1 MLKVAVPNK
10 GSLSDDALTMLR
22 EAGYLPR
29 PVGRALV
36 VSDEANGAEFFLLRP
51 RDIAT
56 YVGSGQLDV
65 GITGRD
71 LLLDSG
77 APAHEL
83 LELGFA
89 PSTFRFA
96 APRDEAVVSIAD
108 LAGRRIATSYAG
120 LVGGYLAERGIDASV
135 VRLDGAVENAVALGV
150 ADAVADVVDTG
161 ATLRAAGLELV
172 GEPILQSQ
180 AVLIGRDDVQER
192 SDVAQ
197 FLRRLQG
204 VLVARTYVM
213 MDYDVR
219 SDLVEQACTLTPG
232 IESPTVSPLREE
244 GWVAVRAM
252 VPRADQHRV
261 MDDLWELGARGV
273 IVTDIHACRL

>member
-1 MLKVAVPNK
+1 MLRVAVPNK
-10 GSLSDDALTMLR
+10 GSLADEALTMLR

-36 VSDEANGAEFFLLRP
+36 VADHKNNAEFFLLRP

-56 YVGSGQLDV
+56 YVGAGQLDI

-77 APAHEL
+77 APASEL
-83 LELGFA
+83 LELGFGG
-89 PSTFRFA
+89 STFRFA
-96 APRDEAVVSIAD
+96 APSGSVGGVEE
-108 LAGRRIATSYAG
+108 LKGKRIATSYAG
-120 LVGGYLAERGIDASV
+120 IVGAHLAEQGIDADV

-172 GEPILQSQ
+172 GSPILESQ
-180 AVLIGRDDVQER
+180 AVLIGRADVRGTPE
-192 SDVAQ
+192 VEQ
-197 FLRRLQG
+197 FIRRLQG
-204 VLVARTYVM
+204 VIVARTYVM
-213 MDYDVR
+213 MDYDV
-219 SDLVEQACTLTPG
+219 STELVERACALTPG

-244 GWVAVRAM
+244 GWVAVRSM

>member
-1 MLKVAVPNK
+1 MLRVAVPNK
-10 GSLSDDALTMLR
+10 GSLADEALTMLR

-36 VSDEANGAEFFLLRP
+36 VADHKNNAEFFLLRP

-56 YVGSGQLDV
+56 YVGAGQLDV
-65 GITGRD
+65 GVTGRD

-77 APAHEL
+77 APADEIL
-83 LELGFA
+83 KLGFA
-89 PSTFRFA
+89 DSTFRFA
-96 APRDEAVVSIAD
+96 APAGSAASIND
-108 LAGRRIATSYAG
+108 LEGKRIATSYSG
-120 LVGGYLAERGIDASV
+120 LVARYLADQGITADV
-135 VRLDGAVENAVALGV
+135 VHLDGAVENAVALGV

-172 GEPILQSQ
+172 GTPILQSE
-180 AVLIGRDDVQER
+180 AVLIGRHDVRGMPEIE
-192 SDVAQ
+192 Q
-197 FLRRLQG
+197 FIRRLEG
-204 VLVARTYVM
+204 VIVARTYVM
-213 MDYDVR
+213 MDYDVH
-219 SDLVEQACTLTPG
+219 SDHLERACALTPG

-244 GWVAVRAM
+244 GWVAVRSM